1 MDSDMIDRESPPD
14 VRVRVFLV
22 LPAMSR
28 AIVANLLAAEGD
40 ITVVG
45 AVSDLAGLRAAVG
58 AARTAD
64 VVLVSGDG
72 VAAAEAFEHLG
83 LHDLPAIMAIDP
95 KGTNVELHEV
105 IPRAQPLGDLSPA
118 DFVEAVRAVT
128 SRQES
133 PWR

>member
-1 MDSDMIDRESPPD
+1 MHATMTDRESPPD
-14 VRVRVFLV
+14 VRLRVFLV
-22 LPAMSR
+22 LPAIAR
-28 AIVANLLAAEGD
+28 AIVKNLLAGERD

-45 AVSDLAGLRAAVG
+45 AVSDLAGLGAAAG

-72 VAAAEAFEHLG
+72 IAAAEAFEHLG
-83 LHDLPAIMAIDP
+83 LHDLPAILAIDP

-118 DFVEAVRAVT
+118 GFVEAMRAVT
-128 SRQES
+128 SREES